1 MSNSISVDPMP
12 WPAGSWRRDLR
23 RRLLAWYRRHARDL
37 PWRRSGDPYR
47 IWVSE
52 IMLQQ
57 TTVATVRGYFERF
70 IAALP
75 TVEALAAADEDAVL
89 RLWEGLGY
97 YRRARQLHRAA
108 KIVVAEHQGRF
119 PSNAEQVRRLPGIGR
134 YTAGAIL
141 SIAFDAPEPILE
153 ANTIRL
159 LSRLLAYAGDTHS
172 TAGQRL
178 LWNAAQT
185 LLPARGAGE
194 FNQALMELGSQIC
207 RPRDPECLRCPLM
220 AQCPTF
226 RDRLQEKIPAARRK
240 PRIEAVREA
249 AIVVRRRGRILLV
262 RRAAHERWAGLWDF
276 PRVACDSAD
285 ISPAAAELAG
295 KVHAATGVRIDALEL
310 LTTLRH
316 GVTRFRIT
324 LECYTARA
332 SGTAARRTPPI
343 EMQWIKPAELADY
356 PLSSTG
362 RKLARFVSDLAQER
376 HGGRSLR
383 RVRL

>member
-1 MSNSISVDPMP
+1 MATPKNVPDPFAPPSAIP

-37 PWRRSGDPYR
+37 PWRRGSDPYR
-47 IWVSE
+47 IWISE

-57 TTVATVRGYFERF
+57 TQVATVRSYFERF

-75 TVEALAAADEDAVL
+75 TFDALAAADEDTVL

-108 KIVVAEHQGRF
+108 KIVVAEHGGQF
-119 PSNAEQVRRLPGIGR
+119 PADAEQVRRLPGIGR

-178 LWNAAQT
+178 LWHAAQT
-185 LLPARGAGE
+185 LLPARGAGTL
-194 FNQALMELGSQIC
+194 NQALMELGSQVC
-207 RPRDPECLRCPLM
+207 RPRDPACLRCPL
-220 AQCPTF
+220 AALCPTF
-226 RDRLQEKIPAARRK
+226 REGLQKKIPAPRRK
-240 PRIEAVREA
+240 PRIESVREA
-249 AIVVRRRGRILLV
+249 LVVVRRGRILLV
-262 RRAAHERWAGLWDF
+262 RRAAHQRWAGLWDF
-276 PRVACDSAD
+276 PRVSCDSAET
-285 ISPAAAELAG
+285 SPEPAELAA
-295 KVHAATGVRIDALEL
+295 KVYAATGIKIDAIKR
-310 LTTLRH
+310 LTTFRH

-324 LECYTARA
+324 LECYEARA
-332 SGTAARRTPPI
+332 SGTATQRKPPV
-343 EMQWIKPAELADY
+343 ETAWVKPSELADY

-362 RKLARFVSDLAQER
+362 RRLARFVLAQR
-376 HGGRSLR
+376 
-383 RVRL
+383 